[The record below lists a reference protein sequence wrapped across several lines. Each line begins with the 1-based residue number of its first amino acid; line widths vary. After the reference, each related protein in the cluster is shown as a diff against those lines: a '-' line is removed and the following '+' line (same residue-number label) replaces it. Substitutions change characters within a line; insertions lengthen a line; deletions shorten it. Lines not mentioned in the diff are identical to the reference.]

1 MTKAPS
7 PKVLNFIRHAPSEPS
22 GYLYGR
28 TDADIGRI
36 ESSVAKKLHELIGPV
51 GLVLASPAKRCQKT
65 CDSILS
71 LDHDRLTEDNLW
83 EQSFGTWDG
92 LAFSELPDI
101 GLLSD
106 DALASFA
113 APDGESFVDLSKR
126 VHSTLSELCQTRAEE
141 HLTFFVHAGVIR
153 AALAFAFR
161 NHSAALKCE
170 IDTLSLTRLRYLGDE
185 GFSVMT
191 VNQTV
196 K

>member
-7 PKVLNFIRHAPSEPS
+7 PKILNFIRHAPSQPA

-28 TDADIGRI
+28 TDADIGCI

-51 GLVLASPAKRCQKT
+51 GLVLSSPAKRCQKT

-71 LDHDRLTEDNLW
+71 PDHDRLTIDNLW

-92 LAFSELPDI
+92 LGFSELPDI
-101 GLLSD
+101 GVLAD
-106 DALASFA
+106 DALATFA
-113 APDGESFVDLSKR
+113 APDGESFVDLSNR
-126 VHSTLSELCQTRAEE
+126 VQSTLIELCQTRTEE
-141 HLTFFVHAGVIR
+141 QLTFFVHAGVIR
-153 AALAFAFR
+153 AALALAFC

-170 IDTLSLTRLRYLGDE
+170 IDTLSLTRLRYLGE
-185 GFSVMT
+185 HGFSVMT